1 MHLSHVAENKGFIA
15 KSKLIISFNFKRAL
29 QMANKSQTVDGS
41 SSMSKQFLLQL
52 SFPQPKKLADGDYV
66 QISHKN
72 KTAIV
77 PLESHSKIPLTPV
90 EKPTEKFGS
99 ESLITKV
106 GLTF

>member
-1 MHLSHVAENKGFIA
+1 MYLSHVSESKGFIA

-29 QMANKSQTVDGS
+29 QMAKSQTVDGS
-41 SSMSKQFLLQL
+41 SSMSKQFFLQL
-52 SFPQPKKLADGDYV
+52 PFPQPKKLAGGDHV
-66 QISHKN
+66 KISHKN

-77 PLESHSKIPLTPV
+77 PLESHFKIPLTPV
-90 EKPTEKFGS
+90 EKPTEKFDS